1 MGITIHFVALYC
13 HPIPVFKCKDIS
25 EEESGPQCDT
35 PGLHFVIIKGV

>member
-1 MGITIHFVALYC
+1 MGITIHFVALHC

-25 EEESGPQCDT
+25 EESGPQCDT